1 MRSSPTRTACWL
13 ASRLARPR
21 SSRPAA
27 RCATTRSS
35 RRRTRTASPWSLPAC
50 GTSGIKDPSLSTF
63 GTIFLNHEGDVCAWL
78 EMLCSIHGS
87 YRLSTF
93 ANGATPMG
101 RFITARILASVA
113 LLVAFCVPV
122 AAQDMR
128 QGAAM
133 PSANRSVFA
142 EHGMVVAQEKTAAQ
156 IGADILKRGGN
167 AVDAAVATG
176 FAMAVTYPRAGN
188 IGGGGFMVIHSA
200 ERHEDV
206 AIDYRETAP
215 AATTPDI
222 FIGSDGKPDNTRSRD
237 AALGI
242 GVPGTPAG
250 LTLALEKYG
259 SGKFTLV
266 ELIQPAIDLARH
278 GVFITDDSA
287 DTLPGWQPRLARWP
301 SSVKIFSRPD
311 GTSLREGDRLVQSDL
326 AATLEAIAAQG
337 PRGFYEGS
345 VAEKLAKAIQDA
357 GGIMTTDDLKAY
369 QAIIRTPVHGTY
381 RGYDI
386 VSMPLPS
393 SGGVGLVET
402 LNILEGF
409 PLGDMKQGS
418 PAALH
423 LLIEAMKR
431 AYADR
436 AHYLGDPAFV
446 SAPVATLITKDY
458 AAKQRASID
467 MDHATPWI
475 DAVATAQPR
484 EGSNTTHFSVVDSFG
499 NAVSNTYTLNFSYGV
514 GLVAEGTGVLLN
526 NELDDFTAA
535 PGASNAYGLVGF
547 EANLPGPGKRP
558 LSSMSPT
565 IVLKDGKPVLVTGS
579 PGGSRIIS
587 TVLQVIVDVLD
598 YRMDVESAVAAPR
611 LHHQWLPDEVSIEPG
626 FPDDVLAALREKGH
640 RVVESAGYSS
650 ANSILVTPTGLL
662 GAPDPRTRGAEAAG
676 N

>member
-1 MRSSPTRTACWL
+1 MSPLMAPRYRVVAAFAL
-13 ASRLARPR
+13 ALAWIE
-21 SSRPAA
+21 PAA
-27 RCATTRSS
+27 AQEQHRGLYT
-35 RRRTRTASPWSLPAC
+35 PPAVDAVHA
-50 GTSGIKDPSLSTF
+50 IP
-63 GTIFLNHEGDVCAWL
+63 
-78 EMLCSIHGS
+78 
-87 YRLSTF
+87 
-93 ANGATPMG
+93 
-101 RFITARILASVA
+101 
-113 LLVAFCVPV
+113 
-122 AAQDMR
+122 
-128 QGAAM
+128 
-133 PSANRSVFA
+133 A
-142 EHGMVVAQEKTAAQ
+142 EHGMVVAQEKTAAH
-156 IGADILKRGGN
+156 IGTDILKRGGN

-200 ERHEDV
+200 DRHEDV

-215 AATTPDI
+215 AATTSSI
-222 FIGSDGKPDNTRSRD
+222 FLGPDGKPDNAKSRD
-237 AALGI
+237 SALGI
-242 GVPGTPAG
+242 GIPGTPSG
-250 LTLALEKYG
+250 LALALEKYG
-259 SGKFTLV
+259 SGKFTLA
-266 ELIQPAIDLARH
+266 ELIRPAIDLARN
-278 GVFITDDSA
+278 GVVIADDNA
-287 DTLPGWQPRLARWP
+287 DTLPDWHRRLAHWP
-301 SSVKIFSRPD
+301 SSAKIFSRPD
-311 GTSLREGDRLVQSDL
+311 GTSLREGDTLVQADL

-337 PRGFYEGS
+337 PRGFYEGP
-345 VAEKLAKAIQDA
+345 VAEKLAEAIRDA

-369 QAIIRTPVHGTY
+369 QPVIRTPVRGTY

-409 PLGDMKQGS
+409 PLADMKQGS
-418 PAALH
+418 AASLH
-423 LLIEAMKR
+423 VLIEAMKR

-467 MDHATPWI
+467 LDHATPWV
-475 DAVATAQPR
+475 DAVTATPPR
-484 EGSNTTHFSVVDSFG
+484 EGSNTTHFSVVDSSG

-535 PGASNAYGLVGF
+535 PGAANAYGLVGF
-547 EANLPGPGKRP
+547 DANLPGPGKRP

-565 IVLKDGKPVLVTGS
+565 IVLKDGNPVLVTCS

-598 YRMDVESAVAAPR
+598 YQMGVVAAVAAPR
-611 LHHQWLPDEVSIEPG
+611 LHHQWLPDEVRIERG
-626 FPDDVLAALREKGH
+626 FAEATLDQLRAKGH
-640 RVVESAGYSS
+640 RIVEPMGQTS
-650 ANSILVTPTGLL
+650 ANSIAVTPNGPL

-676 N
+676 E